1 MSETPSTSYSVNQPN
16 SSESEQSLST
26 RHFNVT
32 EPVVAK
38 RICFYKSGDPQFNG
52 IKMVINNRSYKTFD
66 ALLDSLSKRVPLP
79 FGVRN
84 ISTPKGRH
92 SITNLEDLEDGKSYI
107 CSHQRK
113 MKPIN
118 LERASRKPLPW
129 QISRPVSARRRAVQL
144 ARENEDGFGHRE
156 SRITTPKKMLVF
168 KNGDVRLRRTVVL
181 GKKNTQTFEA
191 FLDYMSELMQYPV
204 VKLYTTD
211 GRKVPDLQALIL
223 CSGAVVAA
231 GREPFKPSNYNSL
244 GYSQPA
250 KLLGTANRVYPKAN
264 AKSESE
270 NTRKWKVSVL
280 TSDMPSAGTSSKVY
294 IILYGD
300 HSSSGPIFLDGEKG
314 KLFQRGNEDIFTVNT
329 GNIGHLYKIRIGH
342 TNAGNSPAW
351 HCEEVQLLNL
361 FSGEQF
367 FFPAHRW
374 LAWDQADGEIS
385 VELPVLQQGQPILP
399 VTVYEVHVTTGD
411 LWNAGT
417 EADVYISVYGERG
430 DTGSRQL
437 LRSQKPKKF
446 LKGQTDVFAVE
457 AVHLGHLYKIV
468 IGHSGLGSGNGWF
481 LDKVVIKDPVTDLDY
496 TFLCHRWLD
505 QGQDDGNIARE
516 LTVTDASTF
525 PGRQELELKRAE
537 TWAAEK
543 WKFQKG
549 NTLQFYN
556 RLTHGFICLSPD
568 SRVDALGDK
577 KNKYGLFDVNVKR
590 RNVCIFSSHQMPRL
604 ALALVNGHVTGKSK
618 DKACCELCVHLQ
630 PNGCAILE
638 STRNPGH
645 TVTFNLQGKVAD
657 ETTGYAGLSKE
668 FVVHVK
674 GVFHHGAIILLNT
687 SLCQALSLR
696 PDGSCSGAGQQQQES
711 YWKVHKIG
719 SGVCMFESVRNPRRY
734 LKIKDDQCN
743 GTGTGDEYCHF
754 KIEKNLETGSVS
766 LESAQNKGIYVG
778 LLPDGQAKPVINTGE
793 RNIFFYPQ
801 VIKFGREEPMGT
813 SAAPNQEKKDFRE
826 SQLQPAEVQKP
837 VSQSLSTF
845 PHSKEMRNPQ
855 GGECPLPSDDEWK
868 VSMLTGNAGTEAN
881 VILWIY
887 GHRGVAGPITLG
899 KDNRKQ
905 LFLPRQEDEFQVKIK
920 NTGNIY
926 KIRIELDGL
935 LNEQSEWNLQRV
947 TLQQLKNK
955 KTLNFP
961 ANTWLSKNRDGRDFV
976 CELPVVE
983 AGKPIYPII
992 LYHVYIYT
1000 GDLEQADTDS
1010 AVYLC
1015 IYGKRG
1021 DSGLRLLHKSG
1032 IPVTFQRGMINT
1044 FEVEAVSLGK
1054 LQKVL
1059 LRCEANA
1066 KSQYWYCDKVIVRE
1080 AENNSEYVF
1089 NCERWL
1095 PFVSQGVIHSE
1106 IELYP
1111 QEFQINQQLKMQ
1123 ETSEGDWKIT
1133 VVTGDFETAGTT
1145 ATVSL
1150 YAYGENK
1157 ASGPITLGSGK
1168 HQLFNPNS
1176 EDTFKI
1182 NLRDLGQLYKIR
1194 IGHDNTGN
1202 DPSWYLEEIRLE
1214 RDVPPSEEEICLPID
1229 CWLAED
1235 KGEGD
1240 TWREVAIR
1248 NPTKELLPLL
1258 VYEIHVYT
1266 GAKLGAETDS
1276 NVYINLIGTRG
1287 DAGKRKLHRSKNNN
1301 IKFRHG
1307 QMDIFCIKAVSLGD
1321 LEKVLISHDGAGP
1334 GNGWFLD
1341 KIVIKHKEGK
1351 EAQEVVFPCNR
1362 WLDEYQDD
1370 GKTERE
1376 LTANK
1381 DGNSKKAFLK
1391 AQQWRVQVKTDG
1403 DSPEPQECKRTLVIY
1418 GSKGKSDEL
1427 LLSPQTPGYVC
1438 FLPRATDEFIVET
1451 GDVGDVY
1458 KIRVSCDDV
1467 PGFEGW
1473 HLKSFHLE
1481 ELHTKQELNF
1491 DCKCWLSLNREDKEL
1506 VKEFPVVNE
1515 DQKTL
1520 PVYKYVV
1527 SIHIGDCWGAETF
1540 ADVYI
1545 ALYGKR
1551 GDTGVRKLHTSLAK
1565 GRKFQRNKVDSFLVE
1580 AVSLSHLQKVVI
1592 GHDGDGYGAGMYL
1605 KMVTIKETQD
1615 SDKEWVFPLWNW
1627 LDTHLGLCETVC
1639 EIVTVGKRLT
1649 SSSKLSEISMK
1660 SSGLWIMDITGSD
1673 LSNEEDPIS
1682 LSFIF
1687 YGSQSRK
1694 KLPLQVTGKAI
1705 QIKDELADIG
1715 SIYKVQVTGPHSELK
1730 QPWHLDL
1737 LHMKHTGTK
1746 EEMYLTFDCW
1756 FNPNED
1762 KCVELPALYAD
1773 QEPLPVVEYAIH
1785 LHTGDL
1791 KKADATGEAYL
1802 CIQGEK
1808 SDSGKRWLNSRNSLI
1823 TFARGQ
1829 VDVFKLKAVYLGKL
1843 NQVLVGFKSLKKDEW
1858 FLEKIVIKE
1867 VLYPF
1872 SAHVFVHNDWINKR
1886 SKKDFVEVA
1895 IPLKETSV
1903 TSLLTKNFD
1912 TKSRGRWQMWVH
1924 CMQVPE
1930 DVPDIQV
1937 VVFGSKG
1944 KSPAQKVQNLNDN
1957 PFLLTVGDIGD
1968 ITKVSFVLSDPC
1980 LGRGIKLHKLRL
1992 KDLDTKQELGFHTE
2006 AQCLFGEDGSESV
2019 TELAAVRPD
2028 KPPLR
2033 DVLYLISVHT
2043 GTFPA
2048 SGTDADVFITVFGE
2062 QGDSCK
2068 RRLRH
2073 SNFERGEIC
2082 ISEMRAVDL
2091 GQLSKV
2097 LVKHHNMGYGAGWY
2111 LDQIVIHESGKTD
2124 GQYAFLCQ
2132 QWLDSGVGDA
2142 QTERMLKLLGKVRNG
2157 MLTGK
2162 IYGIWD
2168 VLVTT
2173 SDISSSS
2180 MNPKMS
2186 LTVCGEKGTCTS
2198 VIFPK
2203 GSLNKKQIYE
2213 TSIELSKKFNT
2224 IFKVRLE
2231 IEEAGEGETWHCREV
2246 KLQHRESKNVLE
2258 FPFCRNFADEE
2269 GRRVAELPVLT
2280 AGFPFPA
2287 VKSYVLY
2294 ITTGAPPGSGT
2305 DADVYVMLQGL
2316 LGDTGRRKLIRKG
2329 DDNFTKGKVDVFQV
2343 EAVDVGTLQGMVV
2356 EKGKGSDWL
2365 LEKIIVKESA
2375 ASGTE
2380 TLFMAQTW
2388 LKDRRDGR
2396 GPASVTL
2403 NATEIQ
2409 ERRSTSAWPLGK
2421 EQMNSEGRWRIYFTK
2436 HQEETKTDFE
2446 KLSENISKLVMVFY
2460 GSNGKSNPVSMENKV
2475 EHQAKN
2481 QITYDIHLPS
2491 DLGMLYKVRLGLQ
2504 SLENSISQLSLRH
2517 FKMQNTSTL
2526 DTFSLTINK
2535 TLPLSLNGDRW
2546 IEFPV
2551 EWPLKEALSVVTYHL
2566 TVFSTNI
2573 LSERNLV
2580 HMTACIYGTHGD
2592 TGDRSL
2598 LWSLQN
2604 VQQGEDNESFLV
2616 IMDAVELGELNK
2628 VVLLISSKTD
2638 CKLDI
2643 KKLHLKEAVKEH
2655 PIYVFEVNEAFSVH
2669 ANKPEIQREIP
2680 VSFVIRGDKQKNDID
2695 NNLYKEGSQ
2704 TRNLTEYTIKVYT
2717 GDKRGAGT
2725 DANVHIILFGNDDK
2739 SEVFQLSQSLEHQD
2753 PFERGKVDTFK
2764 INTKKL
2770 GSLHSIEIGHDGKG
2784 FASGWF
2790 LEKVEIID
2798 ASRNSVYCFNCN
2810 RWLAEDES
2818 DGRTVVQ
2825 LYPELLDF

>member
-26 RHFNVT
+26 RHLNVT

-52 IKMVINNRSYKTFD
+52 IKMVINSRSYKTFD
-66 ALLDSLSKRVPLP
+66 SLLDSLSKRVPLP

-118 LERASRKPLPW
+118 LEQASKKPLPW

-156 SRITTPKKMLVF
+156 RKITTPKKMIVF
-168 KNGDVRLRRTVVL
+168 KNGDVRLRRTIVL

-191 FLDYMSELMQYPV
+191 FLDHMSELMQFPV

-211 GRKVPDLQALIL
+211 GRKVPNLQALIL
-223 CSGAVVAA
+223 CSGALVAA
-231 GREPFKPSNYNSL
+231 GREPFKPSNYESL
-244 GYSQPA
+244 GYLQPA
-250 KLLGTANRVYPKAN
+250 RLLGVGNRVYPKAN

-270 NTRKWKVSVL
+270 KNRKWNVSIL
-280 TSDMPSAGTSSKVY
+280 TSDVPSAGTSSKVH
-294 IILYGD
+294 ITLYGD
-300 HSSSGPIFLDGEKG
+300 QGSSGPIFLDGDKG
-314 KLFQRGNEDIFTVNT
+314 KLFQRGNEDIFTINT
-329 GNIGHLYKIRIGH
+329 RNIGHLYKIRIGH
-342 TNAGNSPAW
+342 TNAGKSPAW
-351 HCEEVQLLNL
+351 HCEKVRLLNF

-367 FFPAHRW
+367 SFPVHRW
-374 LAWDQADGEIS
+374 LAQDQADGEIL

-437 LRSQKPKKF
+437 LKSQKSKKF
-446 LKGQTDVFAVE
+446 LKGQTDIFAVE

-468 IGHSGLGSGNGWF
+468 IGHNGLGSGNGWF
-481 LDKVVIKDPVTDLDY
+481 LDKVVIKDPITDLDY

-505 QGQDDGNIARE
+505 QGQDDGSIGRE
-516 LTVTDASTF
+516 LAVTATSML
-525 PGRQELELKRAE
+525 PGRQELKLKQEE
-537 TWAAEK
+537 TWAAQK

-556 RLTHGFICLSPD
+556 KLTHGFICLNPD
-568 SRVDALGDK
+568 SRVDAFGDK
-577 KNKYGLFDVNVKR
+577 KSKYGLFDVNVKK
-590 RNVCIFSSHQMPRL
+590 RNTYVFSSHHMPCL
-604 ALALVNGHVTGKSK
+604 ALALVNGHVIGKSK
-618 DKACCELCVHLQ
+618 DKACCELCVRLQ

-638 STRNPGH
+638 SASYPGH
-645 TVTFNLQGKVAD
+645 TVTFNLQGKGAD
-657 ETTGYAGLSKE
+657 ETAGNAEFSKE
-668 FVVHVK
+668 LVVHVK

-687 SLCQALSLR
+687 SLCQALCLR
-696 PDGSCSGAGQQQQES
+696 PDGSCNGTGQQQQES
-711 YWKVHKIG
+711 YWKVHKIS
-719 SGVCMFESVRNPRRY
+719 SGLCMFESVRKPRMY
-734 LKIKDDQCN
+734 LKIKDDECD

-754 KIEKNLETGSVS
+754 KIENNLETGSIS
-766 LESAQNKGIYVG
+766 LESAQNKGTYVG
-778 LLPDGQAKPVINTGE
+778 LLPDGKTKPVVNTGE

-813 SAAPNQEKKDFRE
+813 SAALSKEKKDFRK
-826 SQLQPAEVQKP
+826 SQLQGGKTQKP
-837 VSQSLSTF
+837 VSQRPST
-845 PHSKEMRNPQ
+845 PPPSKQMRNLQ
-855 GGECPLPSDDEWK
+855 GGEGPLPSDDEWK
-868 VSMLTGNAGTEAN
+868 VLILTGNAGTEAN
-881 VILWIY
+881 VALWIY
-887 GHRGVAGPITLG
+887 GDRGVSGPITLG

-920 NTGNIY
+920 NIGKIY
-926 KIRIELDGL
+926 KVRIELDGSP
-935 LNEQSEWNLQRV
+935 NEQSEWNLQRV
-947 TLQQLKNK
+947 TLQHLKSK

-961 ANTWLSKNRDGRDFV
+961 ANTWLSKNHDDREFL

-983 AGKPIYPII
+983 AGKPIYPIV
-992 LYHVYIYT
+992 LYNVYVYT

-1021 DSGLRLLHKSG
+1021 DSGLRFLHKSG
-1032 IPVTFQRGMINT
+1032 TPVTFQRGMVCV

-1059 LRCEANA
+1059 LRCEAST

-1080 AENNSEYVF
+1080 ATNSSEYVF

-1095 PFVSQGVIHSE
+1095 PFISQGIIHSE

-1111 QEFQINQQLKMQ
+1111 QELEKNQQLKMQ
-1123 ETSEGDWKIT
+1123 EANEGDWRIT

-1150 YAYGENK
+1150 YAYGDNK
-1157 ASGPITLGSGK
+1157 ASGPIVLGSGK
-1168 HQLFNPNS
+1168 HQLFNPNN

-1202 DPSWYLEEIRLE
+1202 NPSWYLEKVRLE
-1214 RDVPPSEEEICLPID
+1214 RVVPPSDEEICLPVE
-1229 CWLAED
+1229 CWLSED
-1235 KGEGD
+1235 KEEGD

-1248 NPTKELLPLL
+1248 NPAKELLPLL
-1258 VYEIHVYT
+1258 VYEVHIYT

-1287 DAGKRKLHRSKNNN
+1287 DAGRRKLHRSKNNSV
-1301 IKFRHG
+1301 KFRRG

-1341 KIVIKHKEGK
+1341 KIVIKHKEGE

-1362 WLDEYQDD
+1362 WLDECQDD

-1381 DGNSKKAFLK
+1381 DDSETKTSLK
-1391 AQQWRVQVKTDG
+1391 AQRWRVQVKTDG

-1418 GSKGKSDEL
+1418 GSRSKSVDL
-1427 LLSPQTPGYVC
+1427 LLTPQTPGYVC
-1438 FLPRATDEFIVET
+1438 FLPRAMDEFIVET
-1451 GDVGDVY
+1451 GDLGDVY
-1458 KIRVSCDDV
+1458 KIRVSCDDA

-1473 HLKSFHLE
+1473 HLKSFRLE

-1491 DCKCWLSLNREDKEL
+1491 DCNCWLTLNREDQVL
-1506 VKEFPVVNE
+1506 VKEFPAVTE
-1515 DQKTL
+1515 DQKAL

-1527 SIHIGDCWGAETF
+1527 SVHTGDQWGAETF
-1540 ADVYI
+1540 ANVYI
-1545 ALYGKR
+1545 TLYGKR
-1551 GDTGVRKLHTSLAK
+1551 GDTGVRKLHTSLTK

-1580 AVSLSHLQKVVI
+1580 AVSLSNLQKVVI
-1592 GHDGDGYGAGMYL
+1592 GHDGEGYGAGMYL
-1605 KMVTIKETQD
+1605 KMVTVKESQD

-1627 LDTHLGLCETVC
+1627 LDTHLGLCESVC
-1639 EIVTVGKRLT
+1639 EIATVGRRVI
-1649 SSSKLSEISMK
+1649 LSPELPEICMK

-1673 LSNEEDPIS
+1673 LSEEEDPIS
-1682 LSFIF
+1682 LSFTF
-1687 YGSQSRK
+1687 YGNLSCK
-1694 KLPLQVTGKAI
+1694 KLPLQVTGKAV

-1715 SIYKVQVTGPHSELK
+1715 SIHKVQVTGPHSELK

-1737 LHMKHTGTK
+1737 LHMRHTGTK
-1746 EEMYLTFDCW
+1746 EEMYLAFDCW
-1756 FNPNED
+1756 FNPKED
-1762 KCVELPALYAD
+1762 KCVELPGLYAD
-1773 QEPLPVVEYAIH
+1773 QEPLPVVEYIIH
-1785 LHTGDL
+1785 LHTGDS

-1802 CIQGEK
+1802 RIQAEK
-1808 SDSGKRWLNSRNSLI
+1808 SDSGKRWLNSKNSLI

-1829 VDVFKLKAVYLGKL
+1829 VDVFKIKSVYLGKL
-1843 NQVLVGFKSLKKDEW
+1843 NQVLLGFKSLKKDKW

-1867 VLYPF
+1867 VFYPF
-1872 SAHVFVHNDWINKR
+1872 AAYVFVHNDWINKR

-1903 TSLLTKNFD
+1903 TSLLMKNFEM
-1912 TKSRGRWQMWVH
+1912 KSRGRWQTWVH
-1924 CMQVPE
+1924 CTQVPE
-1930 DVPDIQV
+1930 LLPDIQV
-1937 VVFGSKG
+1937 VAFGRKG
-1944 KSPAQKVQNLNDN
+1944 KSPAQKVQNLSDN
-1957 PFLLTVGDIGD
+1957 PFMLTVGNIGD
-1968 ITKVSFVLSDPC
+1968 ITKVSFVLSGPS
-1980 LGRGIKLHKLRL
+1980 LRRGINIHKLRL
-1992 KDLDTKQELGFHTE
+1992 KDLDTKQELGFYTE
-2006 AQCLFGEDGSESV
+2006 VPCLFGEDGSDTV

-2028 KPPLR
+2028 QPPLR
-2033 DVLYLISVHT
+2033 EVLYLISIHT
-2043 GTFPA
+2043 GTLPA

-2073 SNFERGEIC
+2073 SNFERGQVC
-2082 ISEMRAVDL
+2082 ISEMKAVDL

-2097 LVKHHNMGYGAGWY
+2097 LVEHHNVGYGAGWY
-2111 LDQIVIHESGKTD
+2111 LDQIIIHESGKTD
-2124 GQYAFLCQ
+2124 DQHVFLCQ

-2142 QTERMLKLLGKVRNG
+2142 QMERTLKLLGKVKNG
-2157 MLTGK
+2157 MLTEK
-2162 IYGIWD
+2162 IYGVWD
-2168 VLVTT
+2168 VFVTT

-2186 LTVCGEKGTCTS
+2186 LTVCDEKGTCTS

-2203 GSLNKKQIYE
+2203 GSLKKEQIYK
-2213 TSIELSKKFNT
+2213 TSIELSKKFNN

-2246 KLQHRESKNVLE
+2246 KLQHRESKDVLE
-2258 FPFCRNFADEE
+2258 FPFCHNFTDEE
-2269 GRRVAELPVLT
+2269 GGRVTELPVLI
-2280 AGFPFPA
+2280 AGSHFPA

-2294 ITTGAPPGSGT
+2294 ITTGDTPGSGT
-2305 DADVYVMLQGL
+2305 DADVCVMLQGP

-2329 DDNFTKGKVDVFQV
+2329 DHSFTKEKVDIFQV
-2343 EAVDVGTLQGMVV
+2343 EAVDVGILQRMIV
-2356 EKGKGSDWL
+2356 EKGKGSDWF
-2365 LEKIIVKESA
+2365 LEKIIVKEPS
-2375 ASGTE
+2375 SGTE
-2380 TLFMAQTW
+2380 TLFVAQTW
-2388 LKDRRDGR
+2388 LKDRHDGKR
-2396 GPASVTL
+2396 FASVTL
-2403 NATEIQ
+2403 NAT
-2409 ERRSTSAWPLGK
+2409 
-2421 EQMNSEGRWRIYFTK
+2421 EGRWRIYFTK
-2436 HQEETKTDFE
+2436 HEEETKTEFE
-2446 KLSENISKLVMVFY
+2446 ELSENISKMVMVFY
-2460 GSNGKSNPVSMENKV
+2460 GSNGKSNPVSMEKRV
-2475 EHQAKN
+2475 EHQMKN

-2491 DLGMLYKVRLGLQ
+2491 DLGILYKVRLGLQ
-2504 SLENSISQLSLRH
+2504 NLETSISQLSLRH
-2517 FKMQNTSTL
+2517 FKIQNTSTL

-2535 TLPLSLNGDRW
+2535 TIPLSPNGDRW
-2546 IEFPV
+2546 IEFPIQ
-2551 EWPLKEALSVVTYHL
+2551 WPLKEELSVVTYHL
-2566 TVFSTNI
+2566 TVFSRNI
-2573 LSERNLV
+2573 WSERNLV
-2580 HMTACIYGTHGD
+2580 HMTACICGTHGD

-2598 LWSLQN
+2598 LWPLQK
-2604 VQQGEDNESFLV
+2604 VQHGEENESFLV
-2616 IMDAVELGELNK
+2616 IVDAVDLGELDK
-2628 VVLLISSKTD
+2628 IVLLISSKTD
-2638 CKLDI
+2638 CKLNI
-2643 KKLHLKEAVKEH
+2643 KKLHVKQAVKGY
-2655 PIYVFEVNEAFSVH
+2655 PIYVFEVNEEFSVDG
-2669 ANKPEIQREIP
+2669 NKPEIQREIP
-2680 VSFVIRGDKQKNDID
+2680 PSFVIRGDKQKNDID
-2695 NNLYKEGSQ
+2695 NNLNEEESQ
-2704 TRNLTEYTIKVYT
+2704 AGDVTEYTVKVYT

-2725 DANVHIILFGNDDK
+2725 DAKVHIILFGNEDK
-2739 SEVFQLSQSLEHQD
+2739 SEVFQLSQSLDHQN

-2764 INTKKL
+2764 IKTKKL
-2770 GSLHSIEIGHDGKG
+2770 GRLHSIEIGHDGKG

-2790 LEKVEIID
+2790 LEKVEITD
-2798 ASRNSVYCFNCN
+2798 AARNSVYCFNCN
-2810 RWLAEDES
+2810 RWLSEDES
-2818 DGRTVVQ
+2818 DGRTLVQ
-2825 LYPELLDF
+2825 LYP

>member
-1 MSETPSTSYSVNQPN
+1 
-16 SSESEQSLST
+16 
-26 RHFNVT
+26 
-32 EPVVAK
+32 
-38 RICFYKSGDPQFNG
+38 
-52 IKMVINNRSYKTFD
+52 
-66 ALLDSLSKRVPLP
+66 
-79 FGVRN
+79 
-84 ISTPKGRH
+84 
-92 SITNLEDLEDGKSYI
+92 
-107 CSHQRK
+107 
-113 MKPIN
+113 
-118 LERASRKPLPW
+118 
-129 QISRPVSARRRAVQL
+129 
-144 ARENEDGFGHRE
+144 
-156 SRITTPKKMLVF
+156 
-168 KNGDVRLRRTVVL
+168 
-181 GKKNTQTFEA
+181 
-191 FLDYMSELMQYPV
+191 
-204 VKLYTTD
+204 
-211 GRKVPDLQALIL
+211 
-223 CSGAVVAA
+223 
-231 GREPFKPSNYNSL
+231 
-244 GYSQPA
+244 
-250 KLLGTANRVYPKAN
+250 
-264 AKSESE
+264 
-270 NTRKWKVSVL
+270 
-280 TSDMPSAGTSSKVY
+280 
-294 IILYGD
+294 
-300 HSSSGPIFLDGEKG
+300 
-314 KLFQRGNEDIFTVNT
+314 
-329 GNIGHLYKIRIGH
+329 
-342 TNAGNSPAW
+342 
-351 HCEEVQLLNL
+351 
-361 FSGEQF
+361 
-367 FFPAHRW
+367 
-374 LAWDQADGEIS
+374 
-385 VELPVLQQGQPILP
+385 
-399 VTVYEVHVTTGD
+399 
-411 LWNAGT
+411 
-417 EADVYISVYGERG
+417 
-430 DTGSRQL
+430 
-437 LRSQKPKKF
+437 
-446 LKGQTDVFAVE
+446 
-457 AVHLGHLYKIV
+457 
-468 IGHSGLGSGNGWF
+468 
-481 LDKVVIKDPVTDLDY
+481 
-496 TFLCHRWLD
+496 
-505 QGQDDGNIARE
+505 
-516 LTVTDASTF
+516 
-525 PGRQELELKRAE
+525 
-537 TWAAEK
+537 
-543 WKFQKG
+543 
-549 NTLQFYN
+549 
-556 RLTHGFICLSPD
+556 
-568 SRVDALGDK
+568 
-577 KNKYGLFDVNVKR
+577 
-590 RNVCIFSSHQMPRL
+590 
-604 ALALVNGHVTGKSK
+604 
-618 DKACCELCVHLQ
+618 
-630 PNGCAILE
+630 
-638 STRNPGH
+638 
-645 TVTFNLQGKVAD
+645 
-657 ETTGYAGLSKE
+657 
-668 FVVHVK
+668 
-674 GVFHHGAIILLNT
+674 
-687 SLCQALSLR
+687 
-696 PDGSCSGAGQQQQES
+696 
-711 YWKVHKIG
+711 
-719 SGVCMFESVRNPRRY
+719 MFESVRNPRMY

-766 LESAQNKGIYVG
+766 LESVRNRGIYVG
-778 LLPDGQAKPVINTGE
+778 LLPDGQTKPVINTGE

-813 SAAPNQEKKDFRE
+813 SAAPSQERKDIGE
-826 SQLQPAEVQKP
+826 SQLQPAKAQKP
-837 VSQSLSTF
+837 VSQSPSTF
-845 PHSKEMRNPQ
+845 PPSKEMRNPQ
-855 GGECPLPSDDEWK
+855 AGECPLPSHEEWK
-868 VSMLTGNAGTEAN
+868 VSMLTGSAGTEAD
-881 VILWIY
+881 VAVWIY
-887 GHRGVAGPITLG
+887 GDRGVAGPITLG

-920 NTGNIY
+920 SIGNIY

-947 TLQQLKNK
+947 TMQHLKNK
-955 KTLNFP
+955 KMLNFP
-961 ANTWLSKNRDGRDFV
+961 ANTWLSKNRDDREFL

-983 AGKPIYPII
+983 AGKPIYPIV
-992 LYHVYIYT
+992 LYHVYVYT
-1000 GDLEQADTDS
+1000 GDLEEADTDS

-1021 DSGLRLLHKSG
+1021 DSGLRLLHKTG
-1032 IPVTFQRGMINT
+1032 MRVTLERGMVNA

-1059 LRCEANA
+1059 LRCEASA

-1080 AENNSEYVF
+1080 TENNLEYVF
-1089 NCERWL
+1089 RCERWL

-1111 QEFQINQQLKMQ
+1111 Q
-1123 ETSEGDWKIT
+1123 EGDWKIT

-1150 YAYGENK
+1150 YAYGENR
-1157 ASGPITLGSGK
+1157 ASGPIILGSGR
-1168 HQLFNPNS
+1168 HQLFNPNN

-1202 DPSWYLEEIRLE
+1202 DPSWYLEEVRLE
-1214 RDVPPSEEEICLPID
+1214 RVVPLSHEEICLPVQ

-1258 VYEIHVYT
+1258 VYEVHVYT
-1266 GAKLGAETDS
+1266 GTKLGAETDS

-1301 IKFRHG
+1301 VKFQRG

-1321 LEKVLISHDGAGP
+1321 LEKVLISCDGAGP
-1334 GNGWFLD
+1334 GSGWFLD

-1351 EAQEVVFPCNR
+1351 EVQDVVFPCNR

-1381 DGNSKKAFLK
+1381 DGSSMKVFLK

-1427 LLSPQTPGYVC
+1427 LLSPQNPGYVC
-1438 FLPRATDEFIVET
+1438 FLPRATDEFIIET
-1451 GDVGDVY
+1451 GDLGDVY

-1473 HLKSFHLE
+1473 HLKSFRLE
-1481 ELHTKQELNF
+1481 ELHTKQELKFN
-1491 DCKCWLSLNREDKEL
+1491 CNCWLSLNRDDKEL
-1506 VKEFPVVNE
+1506 VKEFPAVNE

-1527 SIHIGDCWGAETF
+1527 SVHIGDRWGAETF
-1540 ADVYI
+1540 ANVYI
-1545 ALYGKR
+1545 TLYGKR

-1565 GRKFQRNKVDSFLVE
+1565 GRKFQRDKVDSFLVE
-1580 AVSLSHLQKVVI
+1580 AVSLSDLQKVVI
-1592 GHDGDGYGAGMYL
+1592 GHHGEGYGAGMYL
-1605 KMVTIKETQD
+1605 KMVTVKESQD
-1615 SDKEWVFPLWNW
+1615 LDKEWVFPLWNW
-1627 LDTHLGLCETVC
+1627 LDTHLGLYDTVC
-1639 EIVTVGKRLT
+1639 EIVTVGIQLLT
-1649 SSSKLSEISMK
+1649 SPKLSEINMN
-1660 SSGLWIMDITGSD
+1660 SSGLWIMDIIGSD
-1673 LSNEEDPIS
+1673 LSDEEGPIC

-1687 YGSQSRK
+1687 YGNLSRK

-1715 SIYKVQVTGPHSELK
+1715 LIDKVQVTGSHSKLK
-1730 QPWHLDL
+1730 QSWHLDL

-1746 EEMYLTFDCW
+1746 EEMYLAFDCW
-1756 FNPNED
+1756 FNPKED
-1762 KCVELPALYAD
+1762 KCVELPALHAD
-1773 QEPLPVVEYAIH
+1773 QEPLPVVEYTIH

-1829 VDVFKLKAVYLGKL
+1829 VDVFKIKAVYLGKL

-1872 SAHVFVHNDWINKR
+1872 SAHVFVHNDWINKH

-1903 TSLLTKNFD
+1903 TSLIKNFD
-1912 TKSRGRWQMWVH
+1912 TKSRGRWQTWVH
-1924 CMQVPE
+1924 CTQVPE

-1937 VVFGSKG
+1937 VVFGRKG
-1944 KSPAQKVQNLNDN
+1944 KSPAQKVQNLSDN

-1968 ITKVSFVLSDPC
+1968 ITKVSFVLSGPC

-2006 AQCLFGEDGSESV
+2006 AQCLFGEDGSETV

-2033 DVLYLISVHT
+2033 EVLYLISVHT
-2043 GTFPA
+2043 GTLPA
-2048 SGTDADVFITVFGE
+2048 SGTDADIFITVFGE
-2062 QGDSCK
+2062 KGDSCK
-2068 RRLRH
+2068 RRLRQ
-2073 SNFERGEIC
+2073 SNFERGQVC
-2082 ISEMRAVDL
+2082 ISELRAVDL

-2097 LVKHHNMGYGAGWY
+2097 LVEHHDIGYGAGWY

-2142 QTERMLKLLGKVRNG
+2142 RMERMLKLLGKVRNG

-2162 IYGIWD
+2162 IYGTWD

-2173 SDISSSS
+2173 TDISSSC

-2186 LTVCGEKGTCTS
+2186 LTICGEKGICTS

-2203 GSLNKKQIYE
+2203 GSLKNKQIYE
-2213 TSIELSKKFNT
+2213 TSVELSKKFST

-2231 IEEAGEGETWHCREV
+2231 IEEAAEGETWHCHEV

-2258 FPFCRNFADEE
+2258 FPFCHNFADEE
-2269 GRRVAELPVLT
+2269 GGRVAELPVLT
-2280 AGFPFPA
+2280 AGSPFPA
-2287 VKSYVLY
+2287 VKIYVLY
-2294 ITTGAPPGSGT
+2294 ITTGAAPGSGT

-2316 LGDTGRRKLIRKG
+2316 LGDTGRRQLIRKG

-2343 EAVDVGTLQGMVV
+2343 EAVDVGTLQVMVV
-2356 EKGKGSDWL
+2356 EKGRGSDWL

-2375 ASGTE
+2375 ASGSE

-2388 LKDRRDGR
+2388 LKDRHDGKR
-2396 GPASVTL
+2396 SASVTL

-2409 ERRSTSAWPLGK
+2409 ERRSSSAWHLGK

-2436 HQEETKTDFE
+2436 SQEETKADFE
-2446 KLSENISKLVMVFY
+2446 KLSQNISKLVMFFY
-2460 GSNGKSNPVSMENKV
+2460 GSNGKSNLVSMENKV

-2481 QITYDIHLPS
+2481 QITYDIYLPS

-2504 SLENSISQLSLRH
+2504 SLENSTSQLSFCHL
-2517 FKMQNTSTL
+2517 KMQNTSTL

-2566 TVFSTNI
+2566 TVFSRNI

-2580 HMTACIYGTHGD
+2580 HMTACIYGTYGD

-2616 IMDAVELGELNK
+2616 IVDGVELGELDK

-2643 KKLHLKEAVKEH
+2643 KKLHLKEALKEH
-2655 PIYVFEVNEAFSVH
+2655 PIYVFEVNETFSVD

-2680 VSFVIRGDKQKNDID
+2680 VSFVIRGDKQKNYID
-2695 NNLYKEGSQ
+2695 NLRKEGSQ
-2704 TRNLTEYTIKVYT
+2704 ARNLTEYTIKVYT

-2725 DANVHIILFGNDDK
+2725 DANVHIILFGNEDK
-2739 SEVFQLSQSLEHQD
+2739 SEVFQLSQSLEHRD

-2764 INTKKL
+2764 IKTKNL
-2770 GSLHSIEIGHDGKG
+2770 GSLQSIEIGHDGKG

-2798 ASRNSVYCFNCN
+2798 TSRNSAYCFNCN

-2818 DGRTVVQ
+2818 DGCTTVQ
-2825 LYPELLDF
+2825 LYP

>member
-26 RHFNVT
+26 HHFNVT

-92 SITNLEDLEDGKSYI
+92 SITSLEDLEDGKSYI

-113 MKPIN
+113 IKPIN
-118 LERASRKPLPW
+118 LEQASKKPLPW
-129 QISRPVSARRRAVQL
+129 QMSRPVSSRRRAVKL
-144 ARENEDGFGHRE
+144 TRENEDGFGHQE
-156 SRITTPKKMLVF
+156 SKITTPKKMFVF
-168 KNGDVRLRRTVVL
+168 KNGDVRLRRTIVL

-191 FLDYMSELMQYPV
+191 FLDYVSEVMQYPV
-204 VKLYTTD
+204 VNLYTTD
-211 GRKVPDLQALIL
+211 GRKVPNLQALIL

-231 GREPFKPSNYNSL
+231 GREPFKPSNYDSL

-250 KLLGTANRVYPKAN
+250 KLLGIANRVYPKAN

-270 NTRKWKVSVL
+270 NTRKWKVSVF

-294 IILYGD
+294 ITLYGD
-300 HSSSGPIFLDGEKG
+300 HSSSGPIFLEGEEG

-367 FFPAHRW
+367 SFPAHRW
-374 LAWDQADGEIS
+374 LAWDQADGEILM
-385 VELPVLQQGQPILP
+385 ELPVLQQGQPILP
-399 VTVYEVHVTTGD
+399 VTGYEVHVTTGE

-446 LKGQTDVFAVE
+446 LKGQTDIFAVE

-468 IGHSGLGSGNGWF
+468 IGHNGLGSGNGWF
-481 LDKVVIKDPVTDLDY
+481 LDKVVIKDPVTDLGY

-516 LTVTDASTF
+516 LTVTGASTF
-525 PGRQELELKRAE
+525 PGRQELELRREE

-543 WKFQKG
+543 WKFQEG
-549 NTLQFYN
+549 NTLQFYS

-568 SRVDALGDK
+568 SSVDALGDK
-577 KNKYGLFDVNVKR
+577 KNKYGLFDVNVKG
-590 RNVCIFSSHQMPRL
+590 RNICIFSSHQMPRL
-604 ALALVNGHVTGKSK
+604 ALAVVNGHVIGKSK
-618 DKACCELCVHLQ
+618 DKTCCELRVHLQ

-638 STRNPGH
+638 SARSPGH
-645 TVTFNLQGKVAD
+645 TVTFDLQGKVAD
-657 ETTGYAGLSKE
+657 ETTGYTGLCKE

-687 SLCQALSLR
+687 SLCQALCLR

-711 YWKVHKIG
+711 CWKVHKIG
-719 SGVCMFESVRNPRRY
+719 SGVCMFESVRNPRMY

-766 LESAQNKGIYVG
+766 LESVRNKGIYVG
-778 LLPDGQAKPVINTGE
+778 LLPDGQTKPVINTGE

-801 VIKFGREEPMGT
+801 VVKFGREELMGT
-813 SAAPNQEKKDFRE
+813 SAALNQEKKDFRE
-826 SQLQPAEVQKP
+826 SQLQPAKAQKP
-837 VSQSLSTF
+837 VSQSHSTL
-845 PHSKEMRNPQ
+845 PPSKEMRNSQ

-868 VSMLTGNAGTEAN
+868 VSMLAGTEAN
-881 VILWIY
+881 VVLWIY
-887 GHRGVAGPITLG
+887 GDRGVAGPITLG

-905 LFLPRQEDEFQVKIK
+905 LFLPWQEDEFQVKIK
-920 NTGNIY
+920 SVGNIY
-926 KIRIELDGL
+926 KIRIELDEL
-935 LNEQSEWNLQRV
+935 LTEQSEWHLQRV
-947 TLQQLKNK
+947 TLQHLKSK
-955 KTLNFP
+955 KTQNFP
-961 ANTWLSKNRDGRDFV
+961 ANTWLSKNRDDRDFL

-983 AGKPIYPII
+983 AGKPIYPIV
-992 LYHVYIYT
+992 LYHVYVYT

-1032 IPVTFQRGMINT
+1032 IPVTFQKGMVSA

-1080 AENNSEYVF
+1080 AENNLEYVF
-1089 NCERWL
+1089 SCGRWL
-1095 PFVSQGVIHSE
+1095 PFMSQDVIHSE

-1111 QEFQINQQLKMQ
+1111 Q
-1123 ETSEGDWKIT
+1123 EGDWKIT

-1157 ASGPITLGSGK
+1157 ASGPIILGSGK
-1168 HQLFNPNS
+1168 HLLFNPNS

-1202 DPSWYLEEIRLE
+1202 DPSWYLEEVRLE
-1214 RDVPPSEEEICLPID
+1214 RVGPLSDEEICLPIE

-1248 NPTKELLPLL
+1248 NPAKELLPLL
-1258 VYEIHVYT
+1258 VYEVHVYT

-1276 NVYINLIGTRG
+1276 NVYINLFGTRG

-1301 IKFRHG
+1301 VKFRHG

-1341 KIVIKHKEGK
+1341 KIVIKHKERR
-1351 EAQEVVFPCNR
+1351 EDQEVVFPCNR

-1376 LTANK
+1376 LIANK
-1381 DGNSKKAFLK
+1381 DGSSMKAFLK
-1391 AQQWRVQVKTDG
+1391 PKQWRVQVKTDG

-1427 LLSPQTPGYVC
+1427 LLSPQNPGYVC

-1451 GDVGDVY
+1451 GDLGDVY

-1491 DCKCWLSLNREDKEL
+1491 DCNCWLSLNREDKEL
-1506 VKEFPVVNE
+1506 VKEFPSVNA

-1527 SIHIGDCWGAETF
+1527 SVHIGDCWGAETF

-1545 ALYGKR
+1545 TLYGKR

-1565 GRKFQRNKVDSFLVE
+1565 GRKFQRNKVDLFLVE

-1592 GHDGDGYGAGMYL
+1592 RHDGEGYGAGMYL
-1605 KMVTIKETQD
+1605 KMVTVKESQD

-1639 EIVTVGKRLT
+1639 EIVTVGRRLT
-1649 SSSKLSEISMK
+1649 SSPKLLEINMK
-1660 SSGLWIMDITGSD
+1660 SSGVWIMDITGSD
-1673 LSNEEDPIS
+1673 LNNEEDPIY

-1687 YGSQSRK
+1687 YGNLSCK
-1694 KLPLQVTGKAI
+1694 KLPLEVTGKAI

-1715 SIYKVQVTGPHSELK
+1715 SIYKVQVTGPHSKLK
-1730 QPWHLDL
+1730 QSWHLDL

-1746 EEMYLTFDCW
+1746 EEMYLAFDCW

-1773 QEPLPVVEYAIH
+1773 QEPLPVVEYAVH

-1829 VDVFKLKAVYLGKL
+1829 VDVFKIKAVHLGKL
-1843 NQVLVGFKSLKKDEW
+1843 NQVLVGFKSIKKDEW

-1872 SAHVFVHNDWINKR
+1872 SAHVFVHNDWINKH

-1895 IPLKETSV
+1895 IPLKEKSV

-1912 TKSRGRWQMWVH
+1912 TKSRGRWQTWVH
-1924 CMQVPE
+1924 CTQVPE

-1937 VVFGSKG
+1937 VVFGRRG

-1968 ITKVSFVLSDPC
+1968 VTKVSFVLSGPC
-1980 LGRGIKLHKLRL
+1980 LGRGIKLHKLLL

-2006 AQCLFGEDGSESV
+2006 ARCLFGEDGSETV
-2019 TELAAVRPD
+2019 TELATVRPD

-2033 DVLYLISVHT
+2033 EVLYLITVHT
-2043 GTFPA
+2043 GVLPA

-2073 SNFERGEIC
+2073 SHFERGQVC
-2082 ISEMRAVDL
+2082 TSEMRAVDL

-2097 LVKHHNMGYGAGWY
+2097 LVEHHNVGYGAGWY
-2111 LDQIVIHESGKTD
+2111 LDQIVIHESGKPD

-2157 MLTGK
+2157 MLPGK

-2186 LTVCGEKGTCTS
+2186 LTVCGEKGICTS
-2198 VIFPK
+2198 VIFPR
-2203 GSLNKKQIYE
+2203 GSLKKKQIYE
-2213 TSIELSKKFNT
+2213 TSIELNKKFHT

-2231 IEEAGEGETWHCREV
+2231 IEEAGEGETWNCHEV

-2269 GRRVAELPVLT
+2269 GGRVAELPVLT
-2280 AGFPFPA
+2280 AGSPFPA
-2287 VKSYVLY
+2287 VKSYVLC
-2294 ITTGAPPGSGT
+2294 ITTGASPGSGT

-2329 DDNFTKGKVDVFQV
+2329 HDNFTKGKVDVFQV
-2343 EAVDVGTLQGMVV
+2343 EAVDVGTLQWMVV

-2365 LEKIIVKESA
+2365 LEKIVVKESA
-2375 ASGTE
+2375 ASGTG

-2388 LKDRRDGR
+2388 LKDRRDGKR
-2396 GPASVTL
+2396 SASVTL

-2460 GSNGKSNPVSMENKV
+2460 GSNGKSNLVSMENKV

-2504 SLENSISQLSLRH
+2504 SLENSISQLSLPY
-2517 FKMQNTSTL
+2517 FKMQNISTL
-2526 DTFSLTINK
+2526 DTFSLTVNK

-2566 TVFSTNI
+2566 TVFSRNI

-2580 HMTACIYGTHGD
+2580 QMAACIYGTHGD

-2616 IMDAVELGELNK
+2616 IMDAVELGELEK

-2655 PIYVFEVNEAFSVH
+2655 PIYVFEVNEAFSVD
-2669 ANKPEIQREIP
+2669 ANKPKIQREIP

-2695 NNLYKEGSQ
+2695 NNLHEEGSQ
-2704 TRNLTEYTIKVYT
+2704 ARNLTEYTIKVYT

-2725 DANVHIILFGNDDK
+2725 DANVHIILFGNEEK
-2739 SEVFQLSQSLEHQD
+2739 SEVFQLSQSLDHQD

-2764 INTKKL
+2764 IKTKKL

-2790 LEKVEIID
+2790 LEKVEITD
-2798 ASRNSVYCFNCN
+2798 TSRNSVYCFNCN

-2818 DGRTVVQ
+2818 DGRTIVQ
-2825 LYPELLDF
+2825 LYP

>member
-16 SSESEQSLST
+16 SSESEQSLPP
-26 RHFNVT
+26 RHLNVT

-52 IKMVINNRSYKTFD
+52 IKMVVNNRSYKTFD

-118 LERASRKPLPW
+118 LEEASRKPLPW

-144 ARENEDGFGHRE
+144 ARGNEDGYGHRE
-156 SRITTPKKMLVF
+156 VRITTPKKMLVF

-204 VKLYTTD
+204 AKLYTTD
-211 GRKVPDLQALIL
+211 GRKVPNLQALIL

-231 GREPFKPSNYNSL
+231 GREPFKPSNYDSL
-244 GYSQPA
+244 GYSRPA
-250 KLLGTANRVYPKAN
+250 KLLGIANRVYPKAN

-270 NTRKWKVSVL
+270 NTQKWKVSVL

-294 IILYGD
+294 MTLYGD
-300 HSSSGPIFLDGEKG
+300 LSCSGPIFLDGEVG
-314 KLFQRGNEDIFTVNT
+314 KLFQRGNEDIFTVST
-329 GNIGHLYKIRIGH
+329 STIGHLYKIRVGH
-342 TNAGNSPAW
+342 TNTGNSPAW

-361 FSGEQF
+361 CSGEQF
-367 FFPAHRW
+367 SFLARRW
-374 LAWDQADGEIS
+374 LAWDHTDGEIS
-385 VELPVLQQGQPILP
+385 MELPVLQQGQPVLP
-399 VTVYEVHVTTGD
+399 VTIYEVHVTTGE

-417 EADVYISVYGERG
+417 EADVFICIYGERG

-446 LKGQTDVFAVE
+446 LKGQMDTFAVE
-457 AVHLGHLYKIV
+457 AVHLGHLGKIV
-468 IGHSGLGSGNGWF
+468 IGHNGLGSGNGWF

-505 QGQDDGNIARE
+505 QGQDDGNISRE

-525 PGRQELELKRAE
+525 PGRQELELKREEA
-537 TWAAEK
+537 WAAEK
-543 WKFQKG
+543 WKFQEG

-556 RLTHGFICLSPD
+556 KLTRGFICLSPD
-568 SRVDALGDK
+568 SRVGALGDK
-577 KNKYGLFDVNVKR
+577 KDKYGLFDVNVKGR
-590 RNVCIFSSHQMPRL
+590 KAWVFSSHQMPGL
-604 ALALVNGHVTGKSK
+604 ALALVNGHVIGKVGNA
-618 DKACCELCVHLQ
+618 ACCQLHVHLQ

-638 STRNPGH
+638 SASNPGH
-645 TVTFNLQGKVAD
+645 TVTFNLQGKAPD

-696 PDGSCSGAGQQQQES
+696 PDGSCSGAGPQQQES
-711 YWKVHKIG
+711 YWKVHKIT
-719 SGVCMFESVRNPRRY
+719 SGVCMFESVRNPRMY

-743 GTGTGDEYCHF
+743 GTGTGDEHCHF
-754 KIEKNLETGSVS
+754 KIKKDLETGSVS
-766 LESAQNKGIYVG
+766 LESVRNEGIYVG
-778 LLPDGQAKPVINTGE
+778 LLPDGQTKPLINTGE

-813 SAAPNQEKKDFRE
+813 SAAPNQEKKGFRE
-826 SQLQPAEVQKP
+826 SQLQPAKTQKP
-837 VSQSLSTF
+837 ISENLSVF
-845 PHSKEMRNPQ
+845 PPSKEMRNPQ

-868 VSMLTGNAGTEAN
+868 VSVLTGDAGTEAN

-887 GHRGVAGPITLG
+887 GDRGAAGPITLG
-899 KDNRKQ
+899 KDSRKQ

-920 NTGNIY
+920 SIGSIY

-935 LNEQSEWNLQRV
+935 LNEQSEWNLERV
-947 TLQQLKNK
+947 TLQHLKSK
-955 KTLNFP
+955 KPLDFP
-961 ANTWLSKNRDGRDFV
+961 TNTWLSRHRDDRDFV
-976 CELPVVE
+976 CELPVLE
-983 AGKPIYPII
+983 AGKPVYPTVV
-992 LYHVYIYT
+992 YHVYVYT
-1000 GDLEQADTDS
+1000 GDTEQAGTDS

-1015 IYGKRG
+1015 IYGERG

-1032 IPVTFQRGMINT
+1032 TPAAFQRGMVSA
-1044 FEVEAVSLGK
+1044 FGVEAVSLGE

-1059 LRCEANA
+1059 LRCKANA
-1066 KSQYWYCDKVIVRE
+1066 SSQRWYCDKVLVRE
-1080 AENNSEYVF
+1080 AGNNSEYVF
-1089 NCERWL
+1089 SCERWL
-1095 PFVSQGVIHSE
+1095 PFMSQGEIRSE

-1111 QEFQINQQLKMQ
+1111 QK
-1123 ETSEGDWKIT
+1123 GDWKIT
-1133 VVTGDFETAGTT
+1133 VVTGDLGTAGTT

-1157 ASGPITLGSGK
+1157 ASGPIILGSGK
-1168 HQLFNPNS
+1168 HQLFNPSS

-1182 NLRDLGQLYKIR
+1182 NLRGLGQLYKIR

-1202 DPSWYLEEIRLE
+1202 DPSWYLKELRLE
-1214 RDVPPSEEEICLPID
+1214 RAVPLSDEICLLIE

-1248 NPTKELLPLL
+1248 NPTMELLPLL
-1258 VYEIHVYT
+1258 MYEIHVHT
-1266 GAKLGAETDS
+1266 GARLGAETDS

-1287 DAGKRKLHRSKNNN
+1287 DTGKRKLHRSKSNHV
-1301 IKFRHG
+1301 KFQRG
-1307 QMDIFCIKAVSLGD
+1307 QIDIFCIKAVSLGD

-1341 KIVIKHKEGK
+1341 KIVIKYKEGK

-1376 LTANK
+1376 LTAKK
-1381 DGNSKKAFLK
+1381 DGNAMKAFLG

-1427 LLSPQTPGYVC
+1427 LLSAPNPGHVC
-1438 FLPRATDEFIVET
+1438 FLPRAMDEFIVET
-1451 GDVGDVY
+1451 GDLGDVY

-1481 ELHTKQELNF
+1481 ELHTTQEVNF
-1491 DCKCWLSLNREDKEL
+1491 DCNCWLALNREDKEL

-1520 PVYKYVV
+1520 PVYKYFV
-1527 SIHIGDCWGAETF
+1527 SVHIGDCWGAETF
-1540 ADVYI
+1540 ANVYI
-1545 ALYGKR
+1545 NLYGRR
-1551 GDTGVRKLHTSLAK
+1551 GDTGVRKLHTSLAE

-1580 AVSLSHLQKVVI
+1580 AVSLGHLQKVVI
-1592 GHDGDGYGAGMYL
+1592 GHDGEGYGAGMYL
-1605 KMVTIKETQD
+1605 KMVTVKESQD

-1639 EIVTVGKRLT
+1639 EIVTVGRRLT
-1649 SSSKLSEISMK
+1649 SSPKLPEINRK
-1660 SSGLWIMDITGSD
+1660 PSGVWIMDITGSE
-1673 LSNEEDPIS
+1673 LSKEEDPIC

-1687 YGSQSRK
+1687 YDNLSHK
-1694 KLPLQVTGKAI
+1694 KLPIQVTGNTV
-1705 QIKDELADIG
+1705 QIKDDLAGIG
-1715 SIYKVQVTGPHSELK
+1715 SISKVQVTGPHSQLK

-1737 LHMKHTGTK
+1737 LHLKHTGTK
-1746 EEMYLTFDCW
+1746 EEMHLAFDCW

-1802 CIQGEK
+1802 CVQGERN
-1808 SDSGKRWLNSRNSLI
+1808 DTGKRWLNSRNSLI

-1829 VDVFKLKAVYLGKL
+1829 VDVFKVKAVHLGKL
-1843 NQVLVGFKSLKKDEW
+1843 KQVLVGFKSIKKDEW
-1858 FLEKIVIKE
+1858 YLEKIIVKE
-1867 VLYPF
+1867 VFYPF
-1872 SAHVFVHNDWINKR
+1872 SAHDFVHNGWINKH
-1886 SKKDFVEVA
+1886 SKKEFAEVA

-1903 TSLLTKNFD
+1903 TPLLTKTTD
-1912 TKSRGRWQMWVH
+1912 ARSRGRWQTWIH
-1924 CMQVPE
+1924 CTQVPD
-1930 DVPDIQV
+1930 DVPDIEV

-1944 KSPAQKVQNLNDN
+1944 KSPAQKVQNLNDY

-1968 ITKVSFVLSDPC
+1968 ITKVSFVLPGPC
-1980 LGRGIKLHKLRL
+1980 LRRGIKLHKLHL

-2006 AQCLFGEDGSESV
+2006 AQCLFGEDGSETV
-2019 TELAAVRPD
+2019 TELAVVKPD

-2033 DVLYLISVHT
+2033 EVLYLVSVHT
-2043 GTFPA
+2043 GTLPA
-2048 SGTDADVFITVFGE
+2048 SGTDADVFLTVFGE

-2073 SNFERGEIC
+2073 SRFERGQVC
-2082 ISEMRAVDL
+2082 VFEMRAVDL
-2091 GQLSKV
+2091 GQLCKV
-2097 LVKHHNMGYGAGWY
+2097 LVEHHNVGYGAGWY
-2111 LDQIVIHESGKTD
+2111 LDQIVIQESGKPN
-2124 GQYAFLCQ
+2124 GQDAFLCQ
-2132 QWLDSGVGDA
+2132 QWLDSGVGDG
-2142 QTERMLKLLGKVRNG
+2142 QMKQMLKLLGKVRSG
-2157 MLTGK
+2157 KLTGK
-2162 IYGIWD
+2162 ISGIWD

-2173 SDISSSS
+2173 SDVTCTST
-2180 MNPKMS
+2180 NPKMS
-2186 LTVCGEKGTCTS
+2186 LTVCDEKGACTS

-2203 GSLNKKQIYE
+2203 ESLKKNQIFE
-2213 TSIELSKKFNT
+2213 TSIALNKKFNT

-2231 IEEAGEGETWHCREV
+2231 IEEAEEGETWHCHEV

-2258 FPFCRNFADEE
+2258 FPFCHRFADEE
-2269 GRRVAELPVLT
+2269 EGRVAELPVLT
-2280 AGFPFPA
+2280 AGCPFPA
-2287 VKSYVLY
+2287 VKSYILY
-2294 ITTGAPPGSGT
+2294 ITTGASPGSGT
-2305 DADVYVMLQGL
+2305 DADVYVKLQGP

-2329 DDNFTKGKVDVFQV
+2329 EDNFTKGKVDVFQV

-2356 EKGKGSDWL
+2356 EKGKGSDWF
-2365 LEKIIVKESA
+2365 LEKIVVKESA
-2375 ASGTE
+2375 VARTE
-2380 TLFMAQTW
+2380 TLFMAHIW
-2388 LKDRRDGR
+2388 LKDRRDGKR
-2396 GPASVTL
+2396 SASITL

-2409 ERRSTSAWPLGK
+2409 ERISTSAWPLGE

-2436 HQEETKTDFE
+2436 HQEETKPDFE
-2446 KLSENISKLVMVFY
+2446 ELSENVSKLVMVFY

-2481 QITYDIHLPS
+2481 QITHDIHLPS
-2491 DLGMLYKVRLGLQ
+2491 DLGTLYKVRLGLQ
-2504 SLENSISQLSLRH
+2504 SLENSISQLPLCH
-2517 FKMQNTSTL
+2517 LKMQNTTTL

-2546 IEFPV
+2546 VEFPV

-2566 TVFSTNI
+2566 TVFSRNI

-2580 HMTACIYGTHGD
+2580 HMTACIYGAHGD

-2616 IMDAVELGELNK
+2616 MVEAVELGELDK

-2643 KKLHLKEAVKEH
+2643 KKLHLKEAAKEH
-2655 PIYVFEVNEAFSVH
+2655 PIYVFEVHEAFSVE
-2669 ANKPEIQREIP
+2669 ANKPEIQKEIP
-2680 VSFVIRGDKQKNDID
+2680 VSFVIRGDKEKNELV
-2695 NNLYKEGSQ
+2695 NSLHKEGGQ
-2704 TRNLTEYTIKVYT
+2704 AGNLTEYTIKVYT

-2725 DANVHIILFGNDDK
+2725 DANVHIILFGKEDK

-2764 INTKKL
+2764 VKTKKL

-2790 LEKVEIID
+2790 LEKVEITD
-2798 ASRNSVYCFNCN
+2798 AARNSQYCFICN
-2810 RWLAEDES
+2810 RWLTEDES

-2825 LYPELLDF
+2825 LYPQLPGF

>member
-92 SITNLEDLEDGKSYI
+92 CITNLEDLEDGKSYI

-118 LERASRKPLPW
+118 LERASKKPLPW

-144 ARENEDGFGHRE
+144 ARENEVGLGHRE
-156 SRITTPKKMLVF
+156 RKITTPKKMLVF
-168 KNGDVRLRRTVVL
+168 KNGDVRLRRTIIL

-204 VKLYTTD
+204 LKLYTTD
-211 GRKVPDLQALIL
+211 GRKVPNLQALIL

-231 GREPFKPSNYNSL
+231 GREPFKPSNYDSL
-244 GYSQPA
+244 GYSRPA
-250 KLLGTANRVYPKAN
+250 KLLGIANRVYPKAN

-280 TSDMPSAGTSSKVY
+280 TSDMPSAETSSKVY
-294 IILYGD
+294 ITLYGD
-300 HSSSGPIFLDGEKG
+300 HSSSGPIFLDGEEG
-314 KLFQRGNEDIFTVNT
+314 KLFQRGNEDIFTVQT
-329 GNIGHLYKIRIGH
+329 GNIGNLYKIRIGH
-342 TNAGNSPAW
+342 TNSGNSPAW

-367 FFPAHRW
+367 SFPACRW
-374 LAWDQADGEIS
+374 LAWDHGEIS
-385 VELPVLQQGQPILP
+385 MELPVFHQGQPVLP
-399 VTVYEVHVTTGD
+399 VTVYEVHVTTGE

-417 EADVYISVYGERG
+417 EADVYISIYGEKG

-446 LKGQTDVFAVE
+446 LKGQTDIFSVE

-468 IGHSGLGSGNGWF
+468 IGHNGLGSGNGWY
-481 LDKVVIKDPVTDLDY
+481 LDKVVIKDPITDLDY

-505 QGQDDGNIARE
+505 NGQDDGNISRE

-525 PGRQELELKRAE
+525 PGRQELELKREE

-556 RLTHGFICLSPD
+556 RLTCGFICLSPD
-568 SRVDALGDK
+568 SKVDALGDK
-577 KNKYGLFDVNVKR
+577 KNKYGLFDVIVR
-590 RNVCIFSSHQMPRL
+590 RGNICIFSSHHIPHL
-604 ALALVNGHVTGKSK
+604 ALANGYATGKSK
-618 DKACCELCVHLQ
+618 DKTCCELRVHLQ
-630 PNGCAILE
+630 PNGSAILE
-638 STRNPGH
+638 SARSPGH
-645 TVTFNLQGKVAD
+645 TVTFNLQGKVPD
-657 ETTGYAGLSKE
+657 ETTGYAGLSRE

-687 SLCQALSLR
+687 SLCQALYLR
-696 PDGSCSGAGQQQQES
+696 PDGSCSGTGQQQQES
-711 YWKVHKIG
+711 YWKVHKIS
-719 SGVCMFESVRNPRRY
+719 SGVCMFESVRNPGMY
-734 LKIKDDQCN
+734 LKIKDGQCN
-743 GTGTGDEYCHF
+743 GTGTGDECCHF
-754 KIEKNLETGSVS
+754 KVEKNLEAGSVS
-766 LESAQNKGIYVG
+766 LESVRNKGMYVG
-778 LLPDGQAKPVINTGE
+778 LLPDGQTKPVINIGE
-793 RNIFFYPQ
+793 NNVCFYPQ
-801 VIKFGREEPMGT
+801 VIKFGREKPMGT
-813 SAAPNQEKKDFRE
+813 SAAPNQEKKGFRE
-826 SQLQPAEVQKP
+826 SEHQPAKAQKQI
-837 VSQSLSTF
+837 SQTPSTF
-845 PHSKEMRNPQ
+845 PPSKEMRNPQ
-855 GGECPLPSDDEWK
+855 GGECPPPSADEWK
-868 VSMLTGNAGTEAN
+868 VSVLTGNAGTQVN
-881 VILWIY
+881 VTLWIY
-887 GHRGVAGPITLG
+887 GDRGAFGPIILG

-905 LFLPRQEDEFQVKIK
+905 LFLSRQEDEFQVKIK
-920 NTGNIY
+920 SIGNIY

-935 LNEQSEWNLQRV
+935 PNEQSEWNLQSV
-947 TLQQLKNK
+947 TLQHLMSK

-961 ANTWLSKNRDGRDFV
+961 ANTWLSKNSVDRDFV
-976 CELPVVE
+976 FELPVVE
-983 AGKPIYPII
+983 AGKPIYPIV
-992 LYHVYIYT
+992 LYHVHVYT

-1010 AVYLC
+1010 TVYLC

-1032 IPVTFQRGMINT
+1032 IPVKFQKGKVNA
-1044 FEVEAVSLGK
+1044 FEVKAVSLGK

-1059 LRCEANA
+1059 LRCEANS

-1095 PFVSQGVIHSE
+1095 PFMSQGVIHSE
-1106 IELYP
+1106 IYLYP
-1111 QEFQINQQLKMQ
+1111 QDIQVNQQLKMQ
-1123 ETSEGDWKIT
+1123 QETNEGDWKIT

-1150 YAYGENK
+1150 YAYGEKK
-1157 ASGPITLGSGK
+1157 ASGPIILGSGK

-1182 NLRDLGQLYKIR
+1182 NLGDLGQLYKIR

-1214 RDVPPSEEEICLPID
+1214 RLVPISQEEICLPIE

-1235 KGEGD
+1235 KDEGD

-1266 GAKLGAETDS
+1266 GAKLGAESD
-1276 NVYINLIGTRG
+1276 VYINLIGTRG

-1301 IKFRHG
+1301 VKFQHG
-1307 QMDIFCIKAVSLGD
+1307 QMDIFFIKAVSLGD
-1321 LEKVLISHDGAGP
+1321 LEKVLISHDGAAP

-1341 KIVIKHKEGK
+1341 KIVVKYKEGK
-1351 EAQEVVFPCNR
+1351 EAREVVFPCNR

-1370 GKTERE
+1370 GKTQRE
-1376 LTANK
+1376 LTAK
-1381 DGNSKKAFLK
+1381 T
-1391 AQQWRVQVKTDG
+1391 QQWSVQVKTDG
-1403 DSPEPQECKRTLVIY
+1403 DSPEPQDCKRTLVIY
-1418 GSKGKSDEL
+1418 GSKGKSDKI
-1427 LLSPQTPGYVC
+1427 LLSPQRPGHVC

-1451 GDVGDVY
+1451 EDVGDVY

-1473 HLKSFHLE
+1473 HLKSFHLK
-1481 ELHTKQELNF
+1481 ELHAKQKLNF
-1491 DCKCWLSLNREDKEL
+1491 DCNCWLSISKEDKEL
-1506 VKEFPVVNE
+1506 VKEFPAVNE

-1520 PVYKYVV
+1520 PVHKYVV
-1527 SIHIGDCWGAETF
+1527 SVHTGDCWGAETF
-1540 ADVYI
+1540 ANVYI
-1545 ALYGKR
+1545 TLYGTR
-1551 GDTGVRKLHTSLAK
+1551 GDTGVRKLHTSLTP

-1580 AVSLSHLQKVVI
+1580 AVSLSHLRKVVI
-1592 GHDGDGYGAGMYL
+1592 GHDGEGYGAGMYL
-1605 KMVTIKETQD
+1605 KMIAVRESQD
-1615 SDKEWVFPLWNW
+1615 SDKEWVFPWWNW
-1627 LDTHLGLCETVC
+1627 LDTHLGSCETVC
-1639 EIVTVGKRLT
+1639 EIVTVGRRLI
-1649 SSSKLSEISMK
+1649 SCPKLPEINVQ

-1673 LSNEEDPIS
+1673 LSNEVDPLH

-1687 YGSQSRK
+1687 YGNLNHK

-1715 SIYKVQVTGPHSELK
+1715 SLYKVQVTGPHSKLK

-1737 LHMKHTGTK
+1737 LHMKHTGTN
-1746 EEMYLTFDCW
+1746 EEMYLAFDCL

-1773 QEPLPVVEYAIH
+1773 QEPLPVVEYSVH

-1791 KKADATGEAYL
+1791 KKDATGEAYL
-1802 CIQGEK
+1802 CIQGER

-1829 VDVFKLKAVYLGKL
+1829 VDVFKIKAVYLGKL
-1843 NQVLVGFKSLKKDEW
+1843 NKVLVGFKSPKKDEW

-1867 VLYPF
+1867 VSYPF
-1872 SAHVFVHNDWINKR
+1872 SSHVFAHNDWINKC
-1886 SKKDFVEVA
+1886 SKKDFVEVV
-1895 IPLKETSV
+1895 IPLKEIFV
-1903 TSLLTKNFD
+1903 TSLPTKQID

-1924 CMQVPE
+1924 CTQVPE

-1937 VVFGSKG
+1937 VVFGRKG

-1957 PFLLTVGDIGD
+1957 PFLLTIGDIGD
-1968 ITKVSFVLSDPC
+1968 ITKVSFVLSSPC

-1992 KDLDTKQELGFHTE
+1992 KDLDTKQDLGFFTE
-2006 AQCLFGEDGSESV
+2006 AQCLFGEDGSETV

-2028 KPPLR
+2028 KAPLR
-2033 DVLYLISVHT
+2033 EVLYSISVHT
-2043 GTFPA
+2043 GTLPA
-2048 SGTDADVFITVFGE
+2048 SGTDADIFITIFGE

-2068 RRLRH
+2068 RRLNH
-2073 SNFERGEIC
+2073 SHFERGQVS

-2091 GQLSKV
+2091 GQLSQV
-2097 LVKHHNMGYGAGWY
+2097 LVEHNNVGYGAGWY
-2111 LDQIVIHESGKTD
+2111 LDRIVIHESDKSD

-2142 QTERMLKLLGKVRNG
+2142 QMERMLRLLGKVRNG

-2162 IYGIWD
+2162 IHGTWD
-2168 VLVTT
+2168 VFVTT

-2180 MNPKMS
+2180 LNPKMS
-2186 LTVCGEKGTCTS
+2186 LTVCGEKGACTS
-2198 VIFPK
+2198 VIFAK
-2203 GSLNKKQIYE
+2203 GSLKKKHVYE
-2213 TSIELSKKFNT
+2213 TSIELNKKFNT

-2246 KLQHRESKNVLE
+2246 KLQHRESKILLE
-2258 FPFCRNFADEE
+2258 FPFCCNFADDE
-2269 GRRVAELPVLT
+2269 GVRVAERPVLT
-2280 AGFPFPA
+2280 DDSPFPA

-2294 ITTGAPPGSGT
+2294 ITTGASPGSGT
-2305 DADVYVMLQGL
+2305 DADVYVMLQGI
-2316 LGDTGRRKLIRKG
+2316 LGDTGRRKLVRKG

-2343 EAVDVGTLQGMVV
+2343 EAVDIGTLQRMVV

-2365 LEKIIVKESA
+2365 LEKITVKELA
-2375 ASGTE
+2375 AAGKE

-2388 LKDRRDGR
+2388 LKDRRDGKSN
-2396 GPASVTL
+2396 SVTL

-2409 ERRSTSAWPLGK
+2409 ERKSTSAWPLGK

-2436 HQEETKTDFE
+2436 HQEETKKDFE

-2491 DLGMLYKVRLGLQ
+2491 DLGMVYKVRLGLQ
-2504 SLENSISQLSLRH
+2504 SLENSISQLSLHH

-2551 EWPLKEALSVVTYHL
+2551 EWPLKETLSVVKYHL
-2566 TVFSTNI
+2566 TVFSRNI
-2573 LSERNLV
+2573 LTVRNVV
-2580 HMTACIYGTHGD
+2580 HMTACIYGTYGD

-2598 LWSLQN
+2598 LWSLEN
-2604 VQQGEDNESFLV
+2604 VQQEESNESFLV
-2616 IMDAVELGELNK
+2616 IVDAVELGELDK

-2643 KKLHLKEAVKEH
+2643 KKLHLKEAVKNH
-2655 PIYVFEVNEAFSVH
+2655 PIYVFEVNEKFSVDP
-2669 ANKPEIQREIP
+2669 NKPEIQREIP
-2680 VSFVIRGDKQKNDID
+2680 VSFIIRGDKQKNGTD
-2695 NNLYKEGSQ
+2695 NNLNKEGSQ
-2704 TRNLTEYTIKVYT
+2704 AENQTEYTIQVYT

-2725 DANVHIILFGNDDK
+2725 DANVHIILFGDEDK
-2739 SEVFQLSQSLEHQD
+2739 SEVLQLSQSLEHQD

-2764 INTKKL
+2764 IKTKKL

-2784 FASGWF
+2784 FGSGWF
-2790 LEKVEIID
+2790 LEKVEITD
-2798 ASRNSVYCFNCN
+2798 ASRNSLYCFNCN
-2810 RWLAEDES
+2810 RWLAEDGSEGS
-2818 DGRTVVQ
+2818 TVVQ
-2825 LYPELLDF
+2825 LYPSLLVF